1 MITTQLITLAN
12 IRAVKSI
19 ALNVQ
24 QEKELLPYI
33 LEAQNFDLVKFLG
46 DAFYLD
52 LVSDFSASPSLATY
66 STLFNGGSYIH
77 NGVNYQLYGVKDL
90 IVYYAYA
97 RYVNN
102 SNVIATPTGFVNKT
116 NPYSE
121 HVTDKTIARLVD
133 NARAGASFIEDSLKN
148 YLNRKNS
155 DYPLWLSCEKTTNFR
170 TRIRQV

>member
-24 QEKELLPYI
+24 QEKELIPYI

-46 DAFYLD
+46 DAFYLA
-52 LVSDFSASPSLATY
+52 LVDDFNASPSLATY

-77 NGVNYQLYGVKDL
+77 NDVNYQLYGVKDL

-121 HVTDKTIARLVD
+121 QVTDKTISRLVD
-133 NARAGASFIEDSLKN
+133 NARSGASFIEDSLKN

>member
-1 MITTQLITLAN
+1 MITTQLITLSN

-46 DAFYLD
+46 DAFFLA
-52 LVSDFSASPSLATY
+52 LIEDFNASPSLATY
-66 STLFNGGSYIH
+66 STLFNGGSYVH

-121 HVTDKTIARLVD
+121 QVTDKTISRLVD
-133 NARAGASFIEDSLKN
+133 NARSGASFIEDSLKN